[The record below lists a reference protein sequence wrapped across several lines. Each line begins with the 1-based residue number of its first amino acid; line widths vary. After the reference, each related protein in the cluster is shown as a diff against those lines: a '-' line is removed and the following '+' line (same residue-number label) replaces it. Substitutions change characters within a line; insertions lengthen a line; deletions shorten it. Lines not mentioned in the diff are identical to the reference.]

1 MSQTPQDPRSKNEVF
16 QGPLVS
22 VVAQYADRYAQGL
35 KAVGTSEL
43 QKAIDLILACTSRR
57 GMIWVVGNGGSSAIA
72 DHLCCDWTKGTHHA
86 QHPTIRSV
94 SLSSNVA
101 LLTAL
106 ANDFSFGEA
115 YATQV
120 KFYAQSG
127 DLLIAISSSGNSD
140 NIIAAATEAR
150 SRGVPV
156 IGLSG
161 FSGGRL
167 REMADVS
174 LHVPVNNYGLVEDVH
189 QSLMHI
195 IAQSIARQRDHGK

>member
-16 QGPLVS
+16 QGALSS
-22 VVAQYADRYAQGL
+22 VVDQYAARYTQGL
-35 KAVGTSEL
+35 KAVSTENL
-43 QKAIDLILACTSRR
+43 QKAIELILACTSRR

-86 QHPTIRSV
+86 QHPTIRSA

-106 ANDFSFGEA
+106 ANDFSFREA

-120 KFYAQSG
+120 KFYAQTG

-140 NIIAAATEAR
+140 NIIAAVTEAR

-195 IAQSIARQRDHGK
+195 IAQSIARQRDHGS

>member
-1 MSQTPQDPRSKNEVF
+1 MSQIPQDPRSKNDVL
-16 QGPLVS
+16 QGSLDQVVS
-22 VVAQYADRYAQGL
+22 QYAERYTQGL
-35 KAVGTSEL
+35 KAVSISEI
-43 QKAIDLILACTSRR
+43 QKAIELIGGCTSRR

-106 ANDFSFGEA
+106 ANDFSYAEA

-120 KFYAQSG
+120 KFYAQS
-127 DLLIAISSSGNSD
+127 DDVLIAISSSGNSD
-140 NIIAAATEAR
+140 NIIAAVKEAQ
-150 SRGVPV
+150 SRGVKV

-174 LHVPVNNYGLVEDVH
+174 LHVPINNYGLVEDLH

-195 IAQSIARQRDHGK
+195 IAQSIARQRDHGS